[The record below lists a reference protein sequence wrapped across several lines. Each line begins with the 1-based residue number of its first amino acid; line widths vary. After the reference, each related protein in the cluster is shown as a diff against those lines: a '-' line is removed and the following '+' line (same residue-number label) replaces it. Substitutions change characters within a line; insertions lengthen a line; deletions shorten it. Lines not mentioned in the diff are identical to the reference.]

1 MPITI
6 RNLSIRYPEGT
17 TALRDVNLDI
27 ENGMFGLLGP
37 NGAGK
42 TSLIRILATLLKP
55 TAGEVRIDD
64 WDLQKNRK
72 QIRHLIGYLPQE
84 FSSFPRLTVWEFVD
98 YIARLKGIGSKGE
111 RSALIDGVLTEV
123 GLFEARDRKT
133 DKLSGGMK
141 RRLGIAQTLIGGPK
155 IMIIDEPTVG
165 LDPEE
170 RVRFRNLLSDLTRQE
185 KTILLSTHIVGDIS
199 STCARIALLDKGR
212 IVFDGQPA
220 DLVSQAE
227 GKVWKVSAAA
237 DELEAI
243 KTRYPVVSSVPNEDG
258 YDLRLIAETVA
269 DRPAVRVEPSLEDAY
284 VLFMES
290 AEKRTS
296 A

>member
-1 MPITI
+1 MTVTI
-6 RNLSIRYPEGT
+6 RNLTMRYPEGT
-17 TALRDVNLDI
+17 TALQDVNLDI
-27 ENGMFGLLGP
+27 EKGMYGLLGP

-55 TAGEVRIDD
+55 TSGEVCIDN

-72 QIRHLIGYLPQE
+72 EIRHLVGYLPQE

-98 YIARLKGIGSKGE
+98 YIARLKGIWSRKK
-111 RSALIDGVLTEV
+111 RSGLIDVVLTEV

-133 DKLSGGMK
+133 DRLSGGMK

-199 STCARIALLDKGR
+199 STCSRIALLDRGR

-220 DLVSQAE
+220 DLVAQAE

-237 DELEAI
+237 AELDDV

-258 YDLRLIAETVA
+258 YDLRLIAETVT
-269 DRPAVRVEPSLEDAY
+269 DRPAVSVEPSLEDAY

-290 AEKRTS
+290 AQKRTS